1 MRAAVRLSCIVIMG
15 LSGAAFG
22 QGAAPATPAA
32 PTVPAAPAA
41 PAAGDAKAPGMTEA
55 ITPGEHMDELLQ
67 VMEGSFSSEK
77 QSKADPEYFEIHLHM
92 TRIWKDRKDGA
103 WLYVEQAAAAALEK
117 PYRQR
122 IYHVTALPDGGYQ
135 SDVYTLPG
143 DPLAVTGAWKDPA
156 KLGAI
161 KPEDLKKKDGCG
173 VILHRTAKGVFDGGT
188 EGNGC
193 ASDLRGAAYATSK
206 VHAEPTGLRTWD
218 QGFDKD
224 GKQVWGAVKGPY
236 QFDRVKDDAP
246 ASPDAKMPHAGK

>member
-1 MRAAVRLSCIVIMG
+1 MRAASWMWAACVMAGGAG
-15 LSGAAFG
+15 LAMA
-22 QGAAPATPAA
+22 QAT
-32 PTVPAAPAA
+32 A
-41 PAAGDAKAPGMTEA
+41 PAAGGEAAKAAQPAASGATA
-55 ITPGEHMDELLQ
+55 PGEHAKAGEHLDELLG

-92 TRIWKDRKDGA
+92 ARIWKEREDGA

-122 IYHVTALPDGGYQ
+122 IYHVVALPDGGYQ

-143 DPLAVTGAWKDPA
+143 DPLKVTGAWKDA
-156 KLGAI
+156 SKLGDL

-173 VILHRTAKGVFDGGT
+173 VVLHRTAQGVFDGGT

-206 VHAEPTGLRTWD
+206 VHAEAGGLRTWD

-236 QFDRVKDDAP
+236 QFDRVGEDAK
-246 ASPDAKMPHAGK
+246 ASPEAKLPHADGK